1 MNKIFKR
8 PVSVNS
14 YSSNN
19 RSDRYPG
26 RSYRDSDRV
35 DKEFGRTGRNS
46 FAPIS
51 APVKTCFACGQRGH
65 LKGDSAC
72 RAKKAKCLKCGE
84 LGHYANRCFKRGS
97 TCAFESF
104 KPKRLRLIEDEQYEP
119 PGDEVFY
126 AMGKNT
132 FEFVVG
138 GVKIPMIIDSGAD
151 ANVITENTWQK
162 VNKAGI
168 EVLGFS
174 QEVDRNLTGYATD
187 KPMKMSGMFQAMIR
201 AGAKE
206 VEATF
211 YIVEQGQRNL
221 LGDKTAKQL
230 EVLKVGFDVA
240 TVRNIP
246 IEFPKIKGV
255 VVEIPINDSVQPV
268 QQGFRRAPIAL
279 EGRIY
284 DKLKSLL
291 DKDIIE
297 KVNGPSAWV
306 SPMVPIMKTSGEIR
320 ICVDMRRANQAVL
333 RESHPLPLIEEL
345 LGSLGG
351 AVKFSK
357 LDIKEAYHQLELSEK
372 SREITT
378 FITKYGLFR

>member
-1 MNKIFKR
+1 
-8 PVSVNS
+8 
-14 YSSNN
+14 
-19 RSDRYPG
+19 
-26 RSYRDSDRV
+26 
-35 DKEFGRTGRNS
+35 
-46 FAPIS
+46 
-51 APVKTCFACGQRGH
+51 
-65 LKGDSAC
+65 
-72 RAKKAKCLKCGE
+72 
-84 LGHYANRCFKRGS
+84 
-97 TCAFESF
+97 
-104 KPKRLRLIEDEQYEP
+104 
-119 PGDEVFY
+119 
-126 AMGKNT
+126 MGKNT

-268 QQGFRRAPIAL
+268 QQGFRRAPLAL

>member
-8 PVSVNS
+8 SVNMNS
-14 YSSNN
+14 YSSEN
-19 RSDRYPG
+19 RSDRYSG
-26 RSYRDSDRV
+26 RVHRDSGRV
-35 DKEFGRTGRNS
+35 DRAFGRNEPNS
-46 FAPIS
+46 ITDARS
-51 APVKTCFACGQRGH
+51 GAKTCFACGQRGH
-65 LKGDSAC
+65 FKGDPAC

-84 LGHYANRCFKRGS
+84 LGHYANRCLKRS
-97 TCAFESF
+97 NTNYNSF
-104 KPKRLRLIEDEQYEP
+104 KPKRLRLIEEEP
-119 PGDEVFY
+119 RDVINDEVFY

-132 FEFVVG
+132 FEFIVG
-138 GVKIPMIIDSGAD
+138 GIKIPMIIDSGAD
-151 ANVITENTWQK
+151 ANVITEETWQK
-162 VNKAGI
+162 VSKAGI

-174 QEVDRNLTGYATD
+174 QEVDRNLIGYATC

-201 AGAKE
+201 AGLKE
-206 VEATF
+206 VQATF

-230 EVLKVGFDVA
+230 EVLKVGFDIA
-240 TVRNIP
+240 SIRNTSV
-246 IEFPKIKGV
+246 EFPKIRGV
-255 VVEIPINDSVQPV
+255 IVEIPINDSVQPV
-268 QQGFRRAPIAL
+268 QQGYRRAPIAL
-279 EGRIY
+279 EGKIHE
-284 DKLKSLL
+284 KLKSLL

-297 KVNGPSAWV
+297 KVNGPSPWV
-306 SPMVPIMKTSGEIR
+306 SPMVPIMKASGEIR
-320 ICVDMRRANQAVL
+320 LCVDMRRANQAVL

-345 LGSLGG
+345 LGSLGD